1 MPALKDYWL
10 LVLEDLKTKLTPSQ
24 FKTWFALSEFVEM
37 QESGRKIVITVPSDF
52 HKQYIDRRFRKE
64 LLESIAKYYPQVIHI
79 VYKIVKP
86 PETEQKV
93 QQSLT
98 LEPAADAAN
107 DKSIEDNSEPEKIST
122 YLPKKSLN
130 NLNPKYTF
138 ENFVVT
144 RSNELAAGVANA
156 IIAEIGKLY
165 NPLFIHSKVG
175 LGKTHLLQAIGNKT
189 LEVKPN
195 YNIKYIPAETFINQW
210 IISLQRKET
219 NYFREYYNSI
229 DLLLIDDIQFF
240 AGKESTQEVFF
251 HIFNYLHQNNKQIV
265 LTSDKPPQDLIGI
278 PERLVSRFN
287 SGMVVDIFPP
297 ELEDRLSILKDKVA
311 RLNLPLDDQKIFKI
325 AQAINTNIR
334 DLEGVLNKIQA
345 RIRLMP
351 HLEFT
356 DQELESLL
364 SAYQGQ
370 ITNPD
375 LLTKSIDTVT
385 PETILQTV
393 CRLFSIDKSDLLGS
407 SREKNVALARQI
419 AFWLCKHE
427 LDLSYPVIGKL
438 FGGRNHTTVMHG
450 YNKIQELLQNDHK
463 IKDKIILAKKILSK
477 QC

>member
-1 MPALKDYWL
+1 M
-10 LVLEDLKTKLTPSQ
+10 
-24 FKTWFALSEFVEM
+24 
-37 QESGRKIVITVPSDF
+37 
-52 HKQYIDRRFRKE
+52 
-64 LLESIAKYYPQVIHI
+64 
-79 VYKIVKP
+79 
-86 PETEQKV
+86 
-93 QQSLT
+93 
-98 LEPAADAAN
+98 
-107 DKSIEDNSEPEKIST
+107 
-122 YLPKKSLN
+122 
-130 NLNPKYTF
+130 
-138 ENFVVT
+138 
-144 RSNELAAGVANA
+144 
-156 IIAEIGKLY
+156 GKLY

-364 SAYQGQ
+364 SVYQGQ

-450 YNKIQELLQNDHK
+450 YNKIQELLENDHK